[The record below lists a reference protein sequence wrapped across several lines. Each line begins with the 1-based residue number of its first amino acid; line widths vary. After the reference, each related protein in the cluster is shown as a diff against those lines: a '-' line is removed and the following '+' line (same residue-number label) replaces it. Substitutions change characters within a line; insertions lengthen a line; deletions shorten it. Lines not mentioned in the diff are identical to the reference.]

1 MTHKDPSPIQQAL
14 NQLVAGNNLSEA
26 LMRETM
32 TQIMTGDADP
42 AAIGGLL
49 IGLRLKG
56 ENVDEIASAAQ
67 VMREFATPVSVAVD
81 GLTDIVGTG
90 GDGAS
95 TFNVS
100 TTSAFVAASAGVR
113 VAKHGNRS
121 VSSQSGAADVLE
133 AAGCRLDIDAT
144 QAQSLLEGLGVAF
157 LFAPQH
163 HGAMRHAIGP
173 RRALGCWSLFNLLGP
188 LTNPAQAENQVLGVF
203 SPSRVGVMAEAMKRL
218 GARHVL
224 VVSSDDGLDEISPT
238 CPTHVAE
245 LKDGQ
250 VVEYTVDPAS
260 LGWAAQ
266 PMDGLKVTGP
276 EQSLAIVQAVLA
288 GQAAPP
294 ARQIVAFNAGAAIYV
309 AGQAASLQAG
319 IQRAFEIIDS
329 GQGWALLQRYAD
341 ATQSFGDA

>member
-1 MTHKDPSPIQQAL
+1 VSDQNPSPIQQAL
-14 NQLVAGNNLSEA
+14 NQLVAGHDLSGP
-26 LMRETM
+26 LMQQAM
-32 TQIMTGDADP
+32 TQIMEGDADP

-56 ENVDEIASAAQ
+56 ETVDEIASAAA
-67 VMREFATPVSVAVD
+67 VMREFATPVAVAAA

-100 TTSAFVAASAGVR
+100 TASAFVAASAGVR

-121 VSSQSGAADVLE
+121 VSSQSGAADLLE
-133 AAGCRLDIDAT
+133 AAGCRLDLGADQARALID
-144 QAQSLLEGLGVAF
+144 QLGIAF

-188 LTNPAQAENQVLGVF
+188 LTNPANAENQVLGVF
-203 SPSRVGVMAEAMKRL
+203 SPDRVAVMAEAMKRL

-224 VVSSDDGLDEISPT
+224 VVSSDDGLDEISPAS
-238 CPTHVAE
+238 PTHVAE
-245 LKDGQ
+245 LSHG
-250 VVEYTVDPAS
+250 VVHEYTLDPES
-260 LGWAAQ
+260 LGSSPQ

-276 EQSLAIVQAVLA
+276 QESLAMVQAVLE
-288 GQAAPP
+288 GRGSAA

-309 AGQAASLQAG
+309 ADKASTLAAG
-319 IQRAFEIIDS
+319 VERAFEIIDS
-329 GQGWALLQRYAD
+329 GQGWTLLQRYAE
-341 ATQSFGDA
+341 ATQSFEGS